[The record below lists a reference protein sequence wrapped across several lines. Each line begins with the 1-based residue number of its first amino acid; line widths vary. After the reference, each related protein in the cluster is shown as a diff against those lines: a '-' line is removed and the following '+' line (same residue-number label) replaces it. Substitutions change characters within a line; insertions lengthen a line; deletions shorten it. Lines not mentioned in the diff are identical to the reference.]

1 MPILITDPKDIALAS
16 MRIRVYY
23 RLSQLC
29 REYHY
34 QRNTGRYPLVFR
46 VYREAREEYELLSAK
61 ACAEVRAV
69 KENDLAVLDSM
80 VSRYRY
86 AEFLIYTPLPQPYHA
101 LAAVANPP
109 DLTLAA
115 EGESPPVKPSTWASV
130 GFFSMKLRMG
140 DKYRKHSP
148 VLGKVVNSSVVAPLA
163 LNPRI
168 LRDTRLREIYERSYQ
183 RSREK
188 GLPGKPAR
196 IRAARDVVRATYLA
210 AWLVVVIEWLE
221 RGLIGPRNVVLPYEL
236 AEASDPVER
245 AKSMVQPS
253 EMVDEARDRWKK
265 YNWPRLLELLGKA

>member
-1 MPILITDPKDIALAS
+1 

-23 RLSQLC
+23 RLSQIC

-61 ACAEVRAV
+61 ACGEVKKVR
-69 KENDLAVLDSM
+69 ENDLVVLDGM
-80 VSRYRY
+80 VQRYRY

-140 DKYRKHSP
+140 EKYRRHSP
-148 VLGKVVNSSVVAPLA
+148 VLGKVVNSAVVAPLA
-163 LNPRI
+163 LNARI
-168 LRDTRLREIYERSYQ
+168 LRNTRLMEIYERSYQ

-188 GLPGKPAR
+188 GVPYRAAR
-196 IRAARDVVRATYLA
+196 VRAARDVVRATYLA
-210 AWLVVVIEWLE
+210 AWLVAVIDWLE
-221 RGLIGPRNVVLPYEL
+221 KGLIGPRNVMLPYEL
-236 AEASDPVER
+236 AESQDPLER
-245 AKSMVQPS
+245 AKSMIQPS
-253 EMVDEARDRWKK
+253 EMVEEDSDRWKK